1 MPDIKFNFLA
11 NTSQFKKALNEV
23 SQGLSN
29 IQAQADSFN
38 KIASSFQSVGKS
50 LTKYVTLPLAA
61 AGTGLVAAF
70 NVLDK
75 AFDTIR
81 IGTGATG
88 EQLEELDA
96 AFRAVAKAVPNS
108 IEEIGTA
115 IANLNTMLGLNGD
128 LLIKTAIA
136 VLNLSDM
143 LGEDL
148 TGVIETV
155 AQAINKWNI
164 DVSKTPE
171 LLDHFFKVSQQTGIS
186 VAELADSLARNENV
200 LSAFGLSIEEAATYV
215 GLLHRNGID
224 TTRMLVSLRQL
235 IGNTAGGAEEVAKV
249 FAKLR
254 DKTVDENEKLKLIN
268 GLLSKVAATSRVEFA
283 DALRV
288 LIDETENLN
297 STIASSSETIQKARK
312 DTWDF
317 AESFK
322 NLKNN
327 ILLAVEPLANDLA
340 KVIEDITPAIT
351 SAVKVIAKLGE
362 AFANLPKGVQTA
374 IIVLA
379 GVLTILGPMLWAI
392 GGLLKAIPALAAAFG
407 SATAAVSGVAAAL
420 SGLAGVA
427 LPVIGIIGGLIGA
440 VYGIKKALDK
450 TKKANKDFVNDV
462 LINSKKLGKAFDYT
476 AKQIDAAT
484 TNIAIDIQT
493 KLGTTTDITAND
505 VGGALNDINKD
516 FKTTGDA
523 IGTTLDNTADD
534 VVGNLEEINENL
546 EDTSIYFEEVSNEI
560 NTNLEGVSSTF
571 DLLNENVASNFE
583 GINENTDLTVENIQE
598 FADQV
603 AENVLN
609 VSDAITQFAEQTGIN
624 LETTNTNVDQ
634 TKQKFSEF
642 KQSLDAWI
650 NETSGNFANWT
661 TTVGSD
667 FTTTNQNIN
676 NVMQKLT
683 EFESHILATTD
694 ETAAAFNS
702 FSDEVKNVAL
712 VNVQDALHSTKNVVD
727 EVANNINVN
736 TGNISTDFANMA
748 SVIDSESRQTIE
760 EALNNIWQNVQENTP
775 AVIDASNMVA
785 SVLTDVDV
793 VSQGLAD
800 TFDDA
805 VVPALEETT
814 AALDT
819 TTEKLQKQQKQA
831 EDTIDIWQK
840 FGETLSQ
847 ELSKVADKYL
857 DLAVNV
863 DTATG
868 KLKINALD
876 WQDIWEDTLK
886 AVSNS
891 VQATINELDN
901 VPDKLNLMGVEI
913 KNFKDLVK
921 NTMGQMAAA
930 TVQLINDLFSGS
942 ETAWQDFGKNLA
954 QIVINFLTLV
964 EQQIVAMKAAGIA
977 AAIAQA
983 PLTLGASL
991 AQIPGI
997 VAEAAVAIAAIEGAK
1012 AIIRSVAGLAEG
1024 GIVTQPTFAM
1034 IGEGGEPEAVIPLSK
1049 LEDILSDV
1057 KQSNEIHLHV
1067 GTLVADDFSLQEL
1080 AEKLQELQGF
1090 RGYTFATRGG

>member
-23 SQGLSN
+23 SRGLSN

-362 AFANLPKGVQTA
+362 AFANLPKGVKTA

-609 VSDAITQFAEQTGIN
+609 VSDAIAMFTKITGIN
-624 LETTNTNVDQ
+624 L
-634 TKQKFSEF
+634 S
-642 KQSLDAWI
+642 
-650 NETSGNFANWT
+650 
-661 TTVGSD
+661 
-667 FTTTNQNIN
+667 
-676 NVMQKLT
+676 
-683 EFESHILATTD
+683 TTD
-694 ETAAAFNS
+694 E
-702 FSDEVKNVAL
+702 K
-712 VNVQDALHSTKNVVD
+712 VD
-727 EVANNINVN
+727 ETKQQFINFRQELESILDRTNNKLADW
-736 TGNISTDFANMA
+736 TGA
-748 SVIDSESRQTIE
+748 
-760 EALNNIWQNVQENTP
+760 
-775 AVIDASNMVA
+775 
-785 SVLTDVDV
+785 VLTDYNDV
-793 VSQGLAD
+793 QETITNTIQKLNEFEGNVIETSDITEYEANDMRSAIDAVWQNIQKNVPKAID
-800 TFDDA
+800 ANNMFASVMTDVTYISEDMAETFDET
-805 VVPALEETT
+805 VTPAIEETAET
-814 AALDT
+814 ISEAT
-819 TTEKLQKQQKQA
+819 SKLQEHQEEVQETNHLWEVFA
-831 EDTIDIWQK
+831 
-840 FGETLSQ
+840 ETLSK
-847 ELSKVADKYL
+847 ELEKIAERYLNTTIQIDKS
-857 DLAVNV
+857 
-863 DTATG
+863 TG

-876 WQDIWEDTLK
+876 WQDIWEDTLQ

-891 VQATINELDN
+891 VSKTIGEIDTI
-901 VPDKLNLMGVEI
+901 PDKLTIMGVEI
-913 KNFKDLVK
+913 KNFSVLVK
-921 NTMGQMAAA
+921 NSLGQMAAA

-942 ETAWQDFGKNLA
+942 ETAWEDFGKNLA
-954 QIVINFLTLV
+954 QFVINFLSLV
-964 EQQIVAMKAAGIA
+964 EQQIIAMKAAGIA

-983 PLTLGASL
+983 PLTMGASL
-991 AQIPGI
+991 AQIPVI
-997 VAEAAVAIAAIEGAK
+997 VAEAAVAIAAIEGTK
-1012 AIIRSVAGLAEG
+1012 AIIRGIAGLAEG